1 MSGEASKTVTGI
13 LFMLGFCIFGPTI
26 DVFAK
31 LAGQADIPVFQISAA
46 RFAVQG
52 LCLLPFA
59 LYLGVL
65 RWPGRQE
72 AGLHLVR
79 GLLILIATSFFFA
92 AINHMPIADAISI
105 FFIEP
110 FILTLLGALFLGEP
124 VGWRRIAACIVGFCG
139 ALLVIQPQY
148 ETVGLAAA
156 FPVGTAV
163 CFAFYLLLTRK
174 MTQDAHPVTIQ
185 MFTSCAAFLLVM
197 PVLLVMQNGPIDVL
211 RLVPVNSYQV
221 NLLIGVG
228 VCATI
233 AHMFLT
239 TAFRY
244 TAVAILAPLQYLE
257 IVSATVFGLL
267 VFGDFPNKTTF
278 IGIAIIISSGLYV
291 LFREQQVEKDRQVAK
306 TSLQ

>member
-1 MSGEASKTVTGI
+1 MSVSASTPLTGI
-13 LFMLGFCIFGPTI
+13 MLMLGFCIFGPTI

-31 LAGQADIPVFQISAA
+31 LAGQADVPVFQISAA
-46 RFAVQG
+46 RFAVQA

-59 LYLGVL
+59 LYLNVL
-65 RWPGRQE
+65 RWPDRRE
-72 AGLHLVR
+72 AGLHLIR

-110 FILTLLGALFLGEP
+110 FILTLLGALFLGET
-124 VGWRRIAACIVGFCG
+124 VGWRRILACIIGFGG

-156 FPVGTAV
+156 FPAGTAV

-185 MFTSCAAFLLVM
+185 IFTSCAAFILVM
-197 PVLLVMQNGPIDVL
+197 PVLLVMQDGPVQVL
-211 RLVPVNSYQV
+211 RLVEVDSYQV
-221 NLLIGVG
+221 SLLIGVG

-239 TAFRY
+239 SAFRY

-257 IVSATVFGLL
+257 IVSATVFGFF
-267 VFGDFPNKTTF
+267 VFGDFPNKITF
-278 IGIAIIISSGLYV
+278 LGITIIIGSGLYV
-291 LFREQQVEKDRQVAK
+291 LMRERQLEKARQ
-306 TSLQ
+306 TDQTISQ

>member
-1 MSGEASKTVTGI
+1 MSASGLNPLTGI
-13 LFMLGFCIFGPTI
+13 MLMLGFCVFGPTI

-31 LAGQADIPVFQISAA
+31 LAGQADVPVFQISAA
-46 RFAVQG
+46 RFAVQA

-59 LYLGVL
+59 LYLRVL
-65 RWPGRQE
+65 RWPSRQE
-72 AGLHLVR
+72 AGLHLLR

-124 VGWRRIAACIVGFCG
+124 IGWRRIMACVIGFGG

-174 MTQDAHPVTIQ
+174 MTQEAHPLTIQ
-185 MFTSCAAFLLVM
+185 MFTSCAAFILVM
-197 PVLLVMQNGPIDVL
+197 PVLVVMRDGPIPVL
-211 RLVPVNSYQV
+211 RLVEVDSYQI

-228 VCATI
+228 ICATI

-239 TAFRY
+239 SAFRY

-257 IVSATVFGLL
+257 IVSATVFGFFI
-267 VFGDFPNKTTF
+267 FGDFPNKVTF
-278 IGIAIIISSGLYV
+278 VGITIIIGSGLYV
-291 LFREQQVEKDRQVAK
+291 LMRERQ
-306 TSLQ
+306 LQRARQADQTLS

>member
-1 MSGEASKTVTGI
+1 MSADTSKTITGI

-31 LAGQADIPVFQISAA
+31 LAGQAEIPVFQISAA
-46 RFAVQG
+46 RFAIQA

-72 AGLHLVR
+72 AGLHLLR
-79 GLLILIATSFFFA
+79 GMLILIATSFFFA

-110 FILTLLGALFLGEP
+110 FILTLLGALFLGETI
-124 VGWRRIAACIVGFCG
+124 GWRRIVACIVGFCG

-156 FPVGTAV
+156 FPVGTAI

-174 MTQDAHPVTIQ
+174 MTQDAHPLTIQ
-185 MFTSCAAFLLVM
+185 IFTSCAAFILVM
-197 PVLLVMQNGPIDVL
+197 PVLMIMRDGPVPVL
-211 RLVPVNSYQV
+211 RLVSVDSYQV
-221 NLLIGVG
+221 SLLIGVG
-228 VCATI
+228 ICATI

-244 TAVAILAPLQYLE
+244 AAVSILAPLQYLE

-267 VFGDFPNKTTF
+267 VFGDFPNQVTF
-278 IGIAIIISSGLYV
+278 VGIAIIISSGLYV
-291 LFREQQVEKDRQVAK
+291 LFRERQVERARQKNSMK
-306 TSLQ
+306 TQ

>member
-1 MSGEASKTVTGI
+1 
-13 LFMLGFCIFGPTI
+13 MLGFCIFGPTI

-31 LAGQADIPVFQISAA
+31 LAGQAEIPVFQISAA
-46 RFAVQG
+46 RFAIQAF
-52 LCLLPFA
+52 CLLPFA
-59 LYLGVL
+59 VYLGVL

-72 AGLHLVR
+72 AGLHLLR
-79 GLLILIATSFFFA
+79 GMLILIATSFFFA

-124 VGWRRIAACIVGFCG
+124 IGWRRIVACIVGFCG

-156 FPVGTAV
+156 FPVGTAI

-185 MFTSCAAFLLVM
+185 IFTSCAAFILVM
-197 PVLLVMQNGPIDVL
+197 PVLMIMRDGPVPVL
-211 RLVPVNSYQV
+211 HLVPVDSYQLS
-221 NLLIGVG
+221 LLIGVG
-228 VCATI
+228 ICATV

-244 TAVAILAPLQYLE
+244 AAVSVLAPLQYLE

-267 VFGDFPNKTTF
+267 VFGDFPNQITF
-278 IGIAIIISSGLYV
+278 VGIAIIISSGLYV
-291 LFREQQVEKDRQVAK
+291 LFRERQVERDRQANN
-306 TSLQ
+306 TGIQ